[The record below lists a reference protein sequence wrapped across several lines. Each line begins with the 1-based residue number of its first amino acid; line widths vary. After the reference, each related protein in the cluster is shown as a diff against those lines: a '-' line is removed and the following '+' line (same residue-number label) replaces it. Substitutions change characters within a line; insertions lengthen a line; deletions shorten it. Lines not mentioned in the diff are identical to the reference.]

1 MHSDDGINFSPID
14 SIILFYNS
22 NKICTQ
28 NIELTKTS
36 GYFKLVYTY
45 ENGKYGESAIIVLKN
60 QLNLKLYC
68 DNETEIIYVIGNNLD
83 SVELSIFNINEI
95 KFLLPII
102 QENEKISIDTKTL
115 ENGVYLLKASTDID
129 CQVLKFIK

>member
-1 MHSDDGINFSPID
+1 MHSEDCSNFFPID

-22 NKICTQ
+22 NNIYTQ

-36 GYFKLVYTY
+36 GYFKLVYSY
-45 ENGKYGESAIIVLKN
+45 ENGKYGESAIMVLKN
-60 QLNLKLYC
+60 QLNLKLYY
-68 DNETEIIYVIGNNLD
+68 DNETEIIYVLGNNFD
-83 SVELSIFNINEI
+83 SIELSIFNINGI

-102 QENEKISIDTKTL
+102 QQNEKISIDTKAL
-115 ENGVYLLKASTDID
+115 ENGVYFLKVCTDID